1 MNGCNLN
8 TITYE
13 IIRNLRN
20 KKGEE
25 SEKTNRSKELETNS
39 KNRNIRGRSIK
50 TFKKGYRPRS
60 NW

>member
-39 KNRNIRGRSIK
+39 KNRNIRDRSIK